1 MNEELLERALMFRY
15 QSEEVEKQLNF
26 VNQQMAELD
35 EFSKILENL
44 DKNKEKEKKAEQDQ
58 KIGMIDAGIQ
68 SNKIMPNQRDI
79 IVSTF
84 SQLPTDTLKTYLET
98 LPDLGITK
106 QYASTKKSDRS
117 DKDEA
122 DFLVKKYMED
132 NKLIMNSKNFGN
144 AQAVV
149 AKSNP
154 ELFGLGK
161 E

>member
-1 MNEELLERALMFRY
+1 MPFLTKSFKELKDSDIEKIEKDHSQVILVMSEQLEVF
-15 QSEEVEKQLNF
+15 
-26 VNQQMAELD
+26 
-35 EFSKILENL
+35 
-44 DKNKEKEKKAEQDQ
+44 KEKEKKAEQDQ

-117 DKDEA
+117 DKYEA